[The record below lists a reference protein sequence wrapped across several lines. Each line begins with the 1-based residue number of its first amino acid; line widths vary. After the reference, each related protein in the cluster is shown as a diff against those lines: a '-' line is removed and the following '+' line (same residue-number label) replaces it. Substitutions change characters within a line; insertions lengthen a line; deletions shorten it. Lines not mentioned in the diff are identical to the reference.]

1 MPSPHPDRD
10 VARAWGGRVVPGV
23 LAAIAA
29 LYLVGIFAEAAT
41 SKTGFSQHLLTSRL
55 GHDVGA
61 PIAYFT
67 QIAALFPGAAG
78 HAIDYRVEGY
88 RCRDKVWTELDV
100 RPYFPID
107 ADNKE
112 NRFYRAIH
120 FYGDAHPHRQTLR
133 ALDELIVSRYDG
145 DLIDAA
151 ARGQAGDPIGGV
163 RFVKLHVPFGK
174 PGDGSPRYERKP
186 LDAYPDDQRKHL
198 YYTPESKREE
208 RCNRIGR

>member
-1 MPSPHPDRD
+1 M
-10 VARAWGGRVVPGV
+10 

-41 SKTGFSQHLLTSRL
+41 SKTGASQHFLTEHL

-78 HAIDYRVEGY
+78 HATDYRVEGY
-88 RCRDKVWTELDV
+88 RCRDKVWAEIDV

-133 ALDELIVSRYDG
+133 ALDELIVSRYDS

-151 ARGQAGDPIGGV
+151 ARGKAGEPIGGV
-163 RFVKLHVPFGK
+163 RFVRLHVPFGK
-174 PGDGSPRYERKP
+174 PGDGSPRYERQP
-186 LDAYPDDQRKHL
+186 LAAHSADERKDL